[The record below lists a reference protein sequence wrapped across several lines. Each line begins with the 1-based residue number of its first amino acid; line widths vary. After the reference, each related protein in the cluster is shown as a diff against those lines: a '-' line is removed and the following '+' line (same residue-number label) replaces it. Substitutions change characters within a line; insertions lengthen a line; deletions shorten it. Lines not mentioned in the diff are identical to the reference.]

1 MTFSNSFQAI
11 SANFYH
17 SRLSQKEKGIYTR
30 IKLEIKQ
37 YLTEDGINHTLQLI
51 LISFNDTANLGMDES
66 IPLLK
71 AVFSFIRRRLTKG
84 NTHEYKKLIQLL
96 DSFNRSCGLRAQVL
110 IGREKFLQT
119 LSKMARKYSNNP
131 LPICQECASI
141 TLDCLQ
147 AWSEA
152 FSKYKTVFPYYEPIY
167 LNLKSNY
174 KFTFPLPEKDKSLVP
189 IPIDISLLAD
199 KFPSISHGEDTS
211 ESDGGD
217 DHFPT
222 DSYTS
227 ENLGEICYTSRR
239 FSDHFWGFPPLCIHH

>member
-11 SANFYH
+11 SLNFHH
-17 SRLSQKEKGIYTR
+17 SRLSQKEKEIYTR

-37 YLTEDGINHTLQLI
+37 YLTTEEEINHTLQLI

-71 AVFSFIRRRLTKG
+71 AVFSFIRRRLPKG
-84 NTHEYKKLIQLL
+84 SPHEYKKLIQLL

-119 LSKMARKYSNNP
+119 LSKMARKYSNNA

-152 FSKYKTVFPYYEPIY
+152 FSKYKNIFPYYEPCY
-167 LNLKSNY
+167 LTLKNNY
-174 KFTFPLPEKDKSLVP
+174 KILFPPPEKDKSRVP

-199 KFPSISHGEDTS
+199 KFPSINPTS
-211 ESDGGD
+211 ESNAGD

-239 FSDHFWGFPPLCIHH
+239 FSDHFWGFPPPLCIPH